1 MKKKL
6 LSLVLAGAMVASTSV
21 SAFADSSVT
30 NINTSDKEDGK
41 ADITITGQVL
51 DNDGNL
57 PSTNFNVTVPT
68 TAAFT
73 VTKLNNVISVPMTI
87 TNNGP
92 QNIDVYAEKFI
103 DNTPTAGSEITV
115 VKENELEG
123 YNRTYVSLNI
133 KGKLRTLYLKSED
146 TNTSENNNGIY
157 QEDSHANKATGE
169 NLKLISLSTGETGN
183 ITLEGRAGNKT
194 DIAVANSV
202 NNNFTLTLKIKKSA
216 KK

>member
-30 NINTSDKEDGK
+30 NIITSDEVDGK
-41 ADITITGQVL
+41 ADIAITGQVL
-51 DNDGNL
+51 DNAGTL

-73 VTKLNNVISVPMTI
+73 VTQQKNVISVPMTI

-103 DNTPTAGSEITV
+103 DNTPTADSEITV
-115 VKENELEG
+115 VKDSELGEH
-123 YNRTYVSLNI
+123 NRTYISLNI
-133 KGKLRTLYLKSED
+133 KGILRTLYLKSED
-146 TNTSENNNGIY
+146 TNSGNKNGIY
-157 QEDSHANKATGE
+157 QEASHEHKADGE
-169 NLKLISLSTGETGN
+169 NLRLISLSTGQKGN
-183 ITLEGRAGNKT
+183 ITLEGRAGNKAGVEV
-194 DIAVANSV
+194 DNSV
-202 NNNFTLTLKIKKSA
+202 NNNFTLTLKIKKA
-216 KK
+216 Q

>member
-30 NINTSDKEDGK
+30 NITTSDKEDGK

-51 DNDGNL
+51 DNAGNL

-73 VTKLNNVISVPMTI
+73 VTQQNNVISVPMTI

-103 DNTPTAGSEITV
+103 DNTPADNSEITV
-115 VKENELEG
+115 VKESELEEH
-123 YNRTYVSLNI
+123 NRTYVSLNI

-146 TNTSENNNGIY
+146 TNTSGKNGIY
-157 QEDSHANKATGE
+157 QEAGHTSKADGE
-169 NLKLISLSTGETGN
+169 NLKLISLSTGQAGN
-183 ITLEGRAGNKT
+183 ITLEGRAGAKT
-194 DIAVANSV
+194 DVAVANSV
-202 NNNFTLTLKIKKSA
+202 NNNFTLTLKIKKA
-216 KK
+216 Q

>member
-30 NINTSDKEDGK
+30 KITTSDKEDGK

-51 DNDGNL
+51 DNAGNL

-73 VTKLNNVISVPMTI
+73 VTQQNNVISVPMTI

-103 DNTPTAGSEITV
+103 DNTPTENSEITV
-115 VKENELEG
+115 VKESDLG
-123 YNRTYVSLNI
+123 DHNRSYVSLNI

-146 TNTSENNNGIY
+146 TNTSEHKNGIY
-157 QEDSHANKATGE
+157 QEATHDNKADGE
-169 NLKLISLSTGETGN
+169 NLKLINLSTGQTGN
-183 ITLEGRAGNKT
+183 ITLEGRAGTKT
-194 DIAVANSV
+194 DVAVANSV
-202 NNNFTLTLKIKKSA
+202 NNNFTLTLKIKKA
-216 KK
+216 Q